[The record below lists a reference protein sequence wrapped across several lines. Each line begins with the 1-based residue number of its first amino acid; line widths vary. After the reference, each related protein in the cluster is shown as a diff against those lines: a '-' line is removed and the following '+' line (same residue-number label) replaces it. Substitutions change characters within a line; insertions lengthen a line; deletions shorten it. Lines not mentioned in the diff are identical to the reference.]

1 MAETLPRFG
10 LPEVNFLETDASAI
24 EAGII
29 AGYESA
35 ARRSLAAGDPVRLF
49 LLTIA
54 AEIAQLRA
62 EVNIA
67 AQNNL
72 ISYAQGEFLDALGAY
87 FGVTRLPASKAKA
100 TFRYTLSAALQ
111 DPVVI
116 PAGSQIA
123 NGQVTFETDAEAS
136 VPAGELYVDV
146 PATCTT
152 AGAAGNGWLPGQ
164 INAMV
169 EPIAYVAEVANTTAS
184 ADGGD
189 EEDDESLA
197 ERIKLA
203 PNSFSTAGPRRAY
216 EYHTYSASAAITDV
230 AVDSPTPGLVNI
242 YILAQGGTLPS
253 QELVDATA
261 EYLSAED
268 RRPLTDDLHVY
279 APTATEFGVV
289 LKYWISVE
297 RQAEIETIRASVD
310 KAVQDYVEWQT
321 KRIGRDIVPDK
332 LVQLAVEAGAWRVD
346 ADTLSPEYTS
356 VDLAHVAQCTG
367 VSVTYMGLANE

>member
-10 LPEVNFLETDASAI
+10 LPEVNFLETDAAAI

-29 AGYESA
+29 AGYETA
-35 ARRSLAAGDPVRLF
+35 AKRPLAAGDPVRLF
-49 LLTIA
+49 LLSIA

-62 EVNIA
+62 EVNIS
-67 AQNNL
+67 AQCNL
-72 ISYAQGEFLDALGAY
+72 LSYAQGEYLDALGNY
-87 FGVTRLPASKAKA
+87 FGVTRLPASKAR
-100 TFRYTLSAALQ
+100 TTIRYTLSTALQ

-116 PAGSQIA
+116 PAGSQVA
-123 NGQVTFETDAEAS
+123 NGSITFETDAEAS

-216 EYHTYSASAAITDV
+216 EYHTYSASAAISDV
-230 AVDSPTPGLVNI
+230 AVDSPTPGLVNV

-289 LKYWISVE
+289 LKYYISIE
-297 RQAEIETIRASVD
+297 RQAEIETIRANVD
-310 KAVQDYVEWQT
+310 RAVAEYVEWQT
-321 KRIGRDIVPDK
+321 KKIGRDIVPDK
-332 LVQLAVEAGAWRVD
+332 LVQLVVEAGAWRVD
-346 ADTLSPEYTS
+346 ASTLSPEYTS

>member
-87 FGVTRLPASKAKA
+87 FGVTRLPASKAKT

-123 NGQVTFETDAEAS
+123 NGSIVFETDAETA
-136 VPAGELYVDV
+136 VPAGSLYIDV

-169 EPIAYVAEVANTTAS
+169 EPIAYVAEVANITAS

-230 AVDSPTPGLVNI
+230 AVDSPTPGIVNI

-268 RRPLTDDLHVY
+268 RRPLTDELHVY
-279 APTATEFGVV
+279 APTAVEFGVV
-289 LKYWISVE
+289 LKYYISVE
-297 RQAEIETIRASVD
+297 RQAEIETIRANVD

-346 ADTLSPEYTS
+346 AATLSPEYTS

>member
-10 LPEVNFLETDASAI
+10 LPEVDFLETDASAV

-29 AGYESA
+29 AGYEA
-35 ARRSLAAGDPVRLF
+35 AAKRTLAAGDPVRLF

-54 AEIAQLRA
+54 AEICALRN
-62 EVNIA
+62 EVNVS

-72 ISYAQGEFLDALGAY
+72 LSYAQGKYLDALGVY
-87 FGVTRLPASKAKA
+87 FGVTRLPASAA
-100 TFRYTLSAALQ
+100 RTTLRYTLSAALQ

-116 PAGSQIA
+116 PAGSQVA
-123 NGQVTFETDAEAS
+123 NGEATFATDAEAA
-136 VPAGELYVDV
+136 VPAGSLYVDV
-146 PATCTT
+146 PATCTEP
-152 AGAAGNGWLPGQ
+152 GATGNGFLAGQ
-164 INAMV
+164 LNAMV
-169 EPIAYVAEVANTTAS
+169 EPIAYVASVANITTS

-216 EYHTYSASAAITDV
+216 EYHTYSASAAISDV

-261 EYLSAED
+261 AYLSDED
-268 RRPLTDDLHVY
+268 RRPLTDELHVY
-279 APTATEFGVV
+279 APTAASFGVV

-297 RQAEIETIRASVD
+297 RQAELEAIQSAVEQ
-310 KAVQDYVEWQT
+310 AVQNYVEWQT
-321 KRIGRDIVPDK
+321 KKIGRDIVPDK

-346 ADTLSPEYTS
+346 AATLSPEYTS

-367 VSVTYMGLANE
+367 VSITYMGLANE

>member
-10 LPEVNFLETDASAI
+10 LPEVQFLETDASAI

-29 AGYESA
+29 AGYETA
-35 ARRSLAAGDPVRLF
+35 AKRPLAAGDPVRLF

-62 EVNIA
+62 EVNIS
-67 AQNNL
+67 AQQNIL
-72 ISYAQGEFLDALGAY
+72 SYAQGEYLDALGSY
-87 FGVTRLPASKAKA
+87 FGVTRLPASKAR
-100 TFRYTLSAALQ
+100 TTLRYTLSAALQ

-116 PAGSQIA
+116 PAGSQVA
-123 NGQVTFETDAEAS
+123 NGQITFETDAEAS
-136 VPAGELYVDV
+136 VPAGDLYVDV

-152 AGAAGNGWLPGQ
+152 AGASGNGWLPGQ
-164 INAMV
+164 LNAMV
-169 EPIAYVAEVANTTAS
+169 EPIAYVAEVANTTTS

-189 EEDDESLA
+189 EEDDASLA

-289 LKYWISVE
+289 LKYYISVE
-297 RQAEIETIRASVD
+297 RQAEIETIRANVD

-321 KRIGRDIVPDK
+321 KKIGRDIVPDK
-332 LVQLAVEAGAWRVD
+332 LVQLAIEAGAWRVD
-346 ADTLSPEYTS
+346 AATLEPEYTA

>member
-10 LPEVNFLETDASAI
+10 LPEVDFLETDASAV

-29 AGYESA
+29 AGYEA
-35 ARRSLAAGDPVRLF
+35 AAKRTLAAGDPVRLF
-49 LLTIA
+49 LLTVA
-54 AEIAQLRA
+54 AEICALRN
-62 EVNIA
+62 EVNIS

-72 ISYAQGEFLDALGAY
+72 LSYAQGEYLDALGVY
-87 FGVTRLPASKAKA
+87 FGVTRLPASAAK
-100 TFRYTLSAALQ
+100 TTLRYTLSAALQ

-116 PAGSQIA
+116 PAGSQVA
-123 NGQVTFETDAEAS
+123 NGEVTFATDAEVS
-136 VPAGELYVDV
+136 VPAGSLYADV
-146 PATCTT
+146 PATCTEP
-152 AGAAGNGWLPGQ
+152 GAAGNGFLAGQ

-169 EPIAYVAEVANTTAS
+169 EPIAYVASVANITTS

-216 EYHTYSASAAITDV
+216 EYHTYSASAAISDV
-230 AVDSPTPGLVNI
+230 SVDSPTPGLVNI

-253 QELVDATA
+253 QELVDSTA
-261 EYLSAED
+261 AYLSDED
-268 RRPLTDDLHVY
+268 RRPLTDELHVY
-279 APTATEFGVV
+279 APTVTNFGVV

-297 RQAEIETIRASVD
+297 RQAELEAIQDAVGQ
-310 KAVQDYVEWQT
+310 AVQDYVAWQT
-321 KRIGRDIVPDK
+321 KKIGRDIVPDK
-332 LVQLAVEAGAWRVD
+332 LVQLVVAAGAWRVD
-346 ADTLSPEYTS
+346 AATLSPEYTS

>member
-10 LPEVNFLETDASAI
+10 LPEVDFLETDASAV

-29 AGYESA
+29 AGYEA
-35 ARRSLAAGDPVRLF
+35 AAKRTLAAGDPVRLF
-49 LLTIA
+49 LLTVA
-54 AEIAQLRA
+54 AEICALRN
-62 EVNIA
+62 EVNIS

-72 ISYAQGEFLDALGAY
+72 LSYAQGEYLDALGVY
-87 FGVTRLPASKAKA
+87 FGVTRLPASAAK
-100 TFRYTLSAALQ
+100 TTLRYTLSAALQ

-116 PAGSQIA
+116 PAGSQVA
-123 NGQVTFETDAEAS
+123 NGEVTFATDVEIS
-136 VPAGELYVDV
+136 VPAGSLYADV
-146 PATCTT
+146 PATCTEP
-152 AGAAGNGWLPGQ
+152 GAAGNGFLAGQ

-169 EPIAYVAEVANTTAS
+169 EPIAYVASVANVTTS

-216 EYHTYSASAAITDV
+216 EYHTYSASAAISDV

-253 QELVDATA
+253 QELVDSTA
-261 EYLSAED
+261 AYLSDED

-279 APTATEFGVV
+279 APTATNFGVV

-297 RQAEIETIRASVD
+297 RQAELEAIQDAVEQ
-310 KAVQDYVEWQT
+310 AVQGYVAWQT
-321 KRIGRDIVPDK
+321 KKIGRDIVPDK
-332 LVQLAVEAGAWRVD
+332 LVQLVVAAGAWRVD
-346 ADTLSPEYTS
+346 AATLSPEYTS
-356 VDLAHVAQCTG
+356 VDFAHVAQCTG

>member
-10 LPEVNFLETDASAI
+10 LPEVNFLETDAAAI

-29 AGYESA
+29 AGYETA
-35 ARRSLAAGDPVRLF
+35 AKRPLAAGDPVRLF
-49 LLTIA
+49 LLSIA

-62 EVNIA
+62 EVNIS
-67 AQNNL
+67 AQCNL
-72 ISYAQGEFLDALGAY
+72 LSYAQGEYLDALGSY
-87 FGVTRLPASKAKA
+87 FGVTRLPASKAR
-100 TFRYTLSAALQ
+100 TTIRYTLSTALQ

-116 PAGSQIA
+116 PAGSQVA
-123 NGQVTFETDAEAS
+123 NGSITFETDAEAS

-152 AGAAGNGWLPGQ
+152 AGATGNGWLPGQ

-189 EEDDESLA
+189 EEDDASLA

-216 EYHTYSASAAITDV
+216 EYHTYSASAAISDV
-230 AVDSPTPGLVNI
+230 AVDSPTPGLVNV

-289 LKYWISVE
+289 LKYYISIE
-297 RQAEIETIRASVD
+297 RQAEIETIRANVD
-310 KAVQDYVEWQT
+310 RAVAEYVEWQT
-321 KRIGRDIVPDK
+321 KKIGRDIVPDK
-332 LVQLAVEAGAWRVD
+332 LVQLVVEAGAWRVD
-346 ADTLSPEYTS
+346 ASTLSPEYTS